1 MGKSKDDNIHKLLKK
16 LEETNNE
23 IKRTEELYRILAQNI
38 PGFVVLIFDRD
49 YNYLLVDGTSL
60 DTQDFPSEEIEGKN
74 MRDVLGLEK
83 AEYIIQAY
91 DQAYVT
97 GLSVTMD
104 FERKDKF
111 YHSSFIP
118 VKTDGSD
125 DYDRGLV
132 VVFETTEIKKIEKE
146 LELKIIELEHTNDY
160 LDNFVYSVAH
170 DLKSPVANLRSLIS
184 LYHIDGVNQTEIIE
198 KMGKGIKRLDKTLD
212 SLVEIIDVQKNVNR
226 VPEVVDLN
234 EVVELVESNI
244 EHHIQ
249 KERPI
254 ITYDFRIKK
263 IHFVEVYLI
272 SIFQNLIS
280 NSIKYS
286 SPDRVC
292 KIDVKAE
299 LIGEN
304 IILTFKDNG
313 IGIDESEYIKI
324 FEPFNRL
331 TTQANGKGIGLHIVN
346 SIINNNHGKIEI
358 DSVVG
363 EGTEFKII
371 FKEL

>member
-1 MGKSKDDNIHKLLKK
+1 
-16 LEETNNE
+16 
-23 IKRTEELYRILAQNI
+23 
-38 PGFVVLIFDRD
+38 
-49 YNYLLVDGTSL
+49 
-60 DTQDFPSEEIEGKN
+60 

-83 AEYIIQAY
+83 AECIIQAY

-104 FERKDKF
+104 FERNDKF

-118 VKTDGSD
+118 VKTDDSD
-125 DYDRGLV
+125 GYDRGLV

-146 LELKIIELEHTNDY
+146 LEMKIKELEHTNDY

-184 LYHIDGVNQTEIIE
+184 LYHIDDINQAEIID

-226 VPEVVDLN
+226 VPEVVDLYQ
-234 EVVELVESNI
+234 VVELVESNI
-244 EHHIQ
+244 EHHIK

-254 ITYDFRIKK
+254 ITYDFRISKVL
-263 IHFVEVYLI
+263 FVEGYLI

-286 SPDRVC
+286 SPERIC
-292 KIDVKAE
+292 RIDIKAE
-299 LIGEN
+299 LVNEN

-313 IGIDESEYIKI
+313 IGIDKSDYKKI

-331 TTQANGKGIGLHIVN
+331 TSQVNGKGIGLHIVK
-346 SIINNNHGKIEI
+346 SIVQNNGGTIEV
-358 DSVVG
+358 DSEVG
-363 EGTEFKII
+363 IGTEFKIY
-371 FKEL
+371 FEEY

>member
-1 MGKSKDDNIHKLLKK
+1 MSNSKDENIHKLLKK
-16 LEETNNE
+16 LEETNIE

-132 VVFETTEIKKIEKE
+132 IVFETTEIKNIEKE
-146 LELKIIELEHTNDY
+146 LESNIKELERTNEY

-170 DLKSPVANLRSLIS
+170 DLKSPVANLKSLIN
-184 LYHIDGVNQTEIIE
+184 LYNMNGVDKEEIFG
-198 KMGKGIKRLDKTLD
+198 KMNDGIKRLDKTLD
-212 SLVEIIDVQKNVNR
+212 SLVEIIDVQKNVTR
-226 VPEVVDLN
+226 TPEVVDLFQ
-234 EVVELVESNI
+234 VKELVESNI
-244 EHHIQ
+244 DHHIR
-249 KERPI
+249 KEKPI
-254 ITYDFRIKK
+254 INYDFKVTK
-263 IHFVEVYLI
+263 VLFVEGYLI

-292 KIDVKAE
+292 EIDIRAE
-299 LIGEN
+299 LIEDN
-304 IILTFKDNG
+304 IVLTFKDNG
-313 IGIDESEYIKI
+313 IGIEQIYQDKI

-331 TTQANGKGIGLHIVN
+331 TTQANGKGIGLHIVK
-346 SIINNNHGKIEI
+346 SIVQNNGGSIEM
-358 DSVVG
+358 DSEVG
-363 EGTEFKII
+363 IGTEFKIY
-371 FKEL
+371 FEEL

>member
-1 MGKSKDDNIHKLLKK
+1 MSKSKDENIHKLLKK
-16 LEETNNE
+16 LEETNKE
-23 IKRTEELYRILAQNI
+23 IKRTEEFYRILAKNI
-38 PGFVVLIFDRD
+38 PGFVVLIFDRE
-49 YNYLLVDGTSL
+49 YNYLLVDGTAL
-60 DTQDFPSEEIEGKN
+60 DVQDFPPEEIEGKN
-74 MRDVLGLEK
+74 IREVLCVEE
-83 AEYIIQAY
+83 AENIINSY
-91 DQAYVT
+91 NRAYVT
-97 GLSVTMD
+97 GLSVSMD
-104 FERKDKF
+104 FEKNDKF

-118 VKTDGSD
+118 VKTDSSE

-146 LELKIIELEHTNDY
+146 LEIKIKELERTNNY

-170 DLKSPVANLRSLIS
+170 DLKSPVANLSSLIS
-184 LYHIDGVNQTEIIE
+184 LYHIDGVNQNEIID
-198 KMGKGIKRLDKTLD
+198 KMAKGIKRLDKTLD

-292 KIDVKAE
+292 KIYVKAE

-304 IILTFKDNG
+304 ITLTFKDNG
-313 IGIDESEYIKI
+313 IGIAESDYVKI

-346 SIINNNHGKIEI
+346 TIINNNHGKIEVN
-358 DSVVG
+358 SVVG